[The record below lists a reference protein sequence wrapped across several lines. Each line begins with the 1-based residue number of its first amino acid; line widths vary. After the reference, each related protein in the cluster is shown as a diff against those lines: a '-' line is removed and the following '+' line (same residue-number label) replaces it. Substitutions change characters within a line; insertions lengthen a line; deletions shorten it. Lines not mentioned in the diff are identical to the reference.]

1 MAYRLTT
8 EKHLPTNAECPV
20 CGPGTSVLYKRG
32 VLTCQNCDFV
42 LTSSAKRKN
51 KYGAI
56 KTVANDGQKR
66 DSKFEASVADE
77 LLMRKQAGDILD
89 YDSQYK
95 VVLNIY
101 DEDGMVAFTKN
112 WKVDFRV
119 HEKDGSFTLL
129 EAKGMEG
136 DDYKWKR
143 DILTY
148 VWLKENPNYEYEVRK
163 QNSYSKK
170 RRK

>member
-1 MAYRLTT
+1 MTSYRVRT
-8 EKHLPTNAECPV
+8 EKQHPTDAECGK
-20 CGPGTSVLYKRG
+20 CGSKAVLYQRG
-32 VLTCQNCDFV
+32 VLTCTNCGEV
-42 LTSSAKRKN
+42 LTSPAKRKN

-56 KTVANDGQKR
+56 KTVAGDGLKR

-77 LLMRKQAGDILD
+77 LLLRKQANDIID

-101 DEDGMVAFTKN
+101 DKEGNIAYQKN
-112 WKVDFRV
+112 WKIDFRI

-129 EAKGMEG
+129 EAKGVEG

-143 DILTY
+143 DILTH
-148 VWLKENPNYEYEVRK
+148 VWLKEHPDHTYEVRK
-163 QNSYSKK
+163 AGYRKK
-170 RRK
+170 RK